1 MRGSTAHEHHEAS
14 YLSRIYP
21 PPWRLHGLNH
31 HFIELNRSAVVT
43 SQLLGEPGGL
53 CFAVASSYQ
62 WLAQTT
68 SLVQTFNLRMEQTA
82 CRPAASFNR
91 VVPERPTRPAARPST
106 ATALRVQPSSFWRN
120 VDPWDRTPLRAAP
133 IRRAASAAA
142 RRSDAVPRAASPPR
156 SDRSARTPPIR
167 SPGPLGTVG
176 GRAGPGPRPA
186 TRAGSCT
193 GRSARPVPAPAGPS
207 RFHPPR
213 PAPAA
218 CEPPDP
224 G

>member
-120 VDPWDRTPLRAAP
+120 VDPWDRTPLRANTVELAVNHWQAVVYFALSPCGRGVAP
-133 IRRAASAAA
+133 VSSTLRTRRLV
-142 RRSDAVPRAASPPR
+142 VPSPPH
-156 SDRSARTPPIR
+156 P
-167 SPGPLGTVG
+167 SPLPRGEREPEVPSTKGVIANSTVLLLNQ
-176 GRAGPGPRPA
+176 
-186 TRAGSCT
+186 
-193 GRSARPVPAPAGPS
+193 
-207 RFHPPR
+207 
-213 PAPAA
+213 
-218 CEPPDP
+218 
-224 G
+224 